1 MSGSLSLQD
10 NPTLEQIEAVQAEAL
25 RLESEIGVQI
35 PTWHHYADGLVARTI
50 FVPAGVVAFG
60 AAHRFG
66 QINIAH
72 GDITVYCEGR
82 VTRYTGF
89 NVIPSGSGAK
99 RQGLAHQDTW
109 WTTIHANPDNCR
121 DERELERRFYEQPE
135 LMQTARMDMPAL
147 EMEAFQ

>member
-1 MSGSLSLQD
+1 MSGSLSIKHDL
-10 NPTLEQIEAVQAEAL
+10 TLEQIEAVQAEAL

-66 QINIAH
+66 QLNVAH

-82 VTRYTGF
+82 TTRYTGF

-99 RQGLAHQDTW
+99 RQGLAHSDTW

-121 DERELERRFYEQPE
+121 DERELERRFYADPE